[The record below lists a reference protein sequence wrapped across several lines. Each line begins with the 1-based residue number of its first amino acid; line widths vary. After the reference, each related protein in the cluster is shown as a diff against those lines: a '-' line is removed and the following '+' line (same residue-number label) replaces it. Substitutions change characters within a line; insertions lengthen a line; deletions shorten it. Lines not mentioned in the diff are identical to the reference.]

1 MRPTRIRE
9 IKMKK
14 TLLVVSALSV
24 ALASQAQILKPKSEL
39 VGIGDPAPV
48 MFTCDGKGRMYN
60 YLDTDEKRVKIYD
73 ENLDVEKEFD
83 LVLPNMETY
92 AVTKYREPL
101 WKNMSQFDKVV
112 DHTVY
117 PDVNHAVYPTAV
129 ENMTVDLIRDDMNF
143 LCRNIYNG
151 EPLFGKEAV
160 ITETSRT
167 ATSVSFDISVNKD
180 SLELSWDYNGK
191 LTGHYYIGQIT
202 YSLVDS
208 LALSGD
214 RQQCGKY
221 SGTLKY
227 YGSSLTG
234 AWKEAPEKSDVRSF
248 DVSALVLRY
257 YDMTSP
263 YECSNF
269 YITQNLFNADKAYEY
284 VVPICQQSVERTN
297 ETDRDGDGEVD
308 QIVTWYDYA
317 CPGFKIMQ
325 DNGNVVATVM
335 FDEGYILNRYDR
347 HLSFVH
353 FENKNYIVAE
363 VMKTGSDDKTES
375 ASIFYAITPGDAAS
389 IKAVRTERTGLKATP
404 ELARKNEMVVVDFR
418 GIENAKLLSVV
429 NGNGQTVMQT
439 PVANGQTSYRL
450 NTSNLPAGLYVV
462 KVDNGKRMTESCKIV
477 VR

>member
-39 VGIGDPAPV
+39 GDMRSPV
-48 MFTCDGKGRMYN
+48 PVPGMFTCDGKSRMSN
-60 YLDTDEKRVKIYD
+60 YLDHGEKSVKIYD

-83 LVLPNMETY
+83 LVLPNVETY

-101 WKNMSQFDKVV
+101 WKNMPQFDKVV
-112 DHTVY
+112 DFAID
-117 PDVNHAVYPTAV
+117 PIAIEDMTA
-129 ENMTVDLIRDDMNF
+129 DRIRDLRTNDGYYV
-143 LCRNIYNG
+143 L
-151 EPLFGKEAV
+151 LGKEAV

-180 SLELSWDYNGK
+180 SLELSTDYNGK
-191 LTGHYYIGQIT
+191 LTGHYYIGKIT
-202 YSLVDS
+202 YSLVDT
-208 LALSGD
+208 LLLNGD
-214 RQQCGKY
+214 RQQFGKY

-234 AWKEAPEKSDVRSF
+234 AWKEAPEKSNVRSF
-248 DVSALVLRY
+248 DVEALDLMY
-257 YDMTSP
+257 SDMVSP
-263 YECSNF
+263 CEESYF
-269 YITQNLFNADKAYEY
+269 LITQNLFNADKAYEY
-284 VVPICQQSVERTN
+284 VVPICQQSVERTD
-297 ETDRDGDGEVD
+297 ETDLDGDGEVD
-308 QIVTWYDYA
+308 QIVTWYGYA

-335 FDEGYILNRYDR
+335 FDEGYILNRYDSY
-347 HLSFVH
+347 LNFVH
-353 FENKNYIVAE
+353 FENKNYIVAN
-363 VMKTGSDDKTES
+363 VQKTGSDGETEY
-375 ASIFYAITPGDAAS
+375 ASIFYAIAPGDAAS

-404 ELARKNEMVVVDFR
+404 EFARKNEMVVVDFR

>member
-24 ALASQAQILKPKSEL
+24 ALASQAQILKPKSGL
-39 VGIGDPAPV
+39 GGVGVPV
-48 MFTCDGKGRMYN
+48 PGMFTCDGKSRMSN
-60 YLDTDEKRVKIYD
+60 YLDYDEKSVKIYD

-92 AVTKYREPL
+92 SVTKYRELL
-101 WKNMSQFDKVV
+101 WKNMPQFDKVV
-112 DHTVY
+112 DFVID
-117 PDVNHAVYPTAV
+117 PIAIERVTA
-129 ENMTVDLIRDDMNF
+129 DQIRDLRTNDGYYV
-143 LCRNIYNG
+143 L
-151 EPLFGKEAV
+151 LGKEAV

-180 SLELSWDYNGK
+180 SLEVSKDYNGK

-202 YSLVDS
+202 YSLVNSDS
-208 LALSGD
+208 L

-227 YGSSLTG
+227 YGPSLTG
-234 AWKEAPEKSDVRSF
+234 AWKEDPEKSDERSF
-248 DVSALVLRY
+248 EIRPISLYY
-257 YDMTSP
+257 YDMASL
-263 YECSNF
+263 YDDGHF
-269 YITQNLFNADKAYEY
+269 LITQNLFNADKAYEY
-284 VVPICQQSVERTN
+284 VVPICQLSVERTT
-297 ETDRDGDGEVD
+297 ETDSDGDGEPD
-308 QIVTWYDYA
+308 QIVTWYGCTY
-317 CPGFKIMQ
+317 PGFKIMQ
-325 DNGNVVATVM
+325 DNGNVVATIM
-335 FDEGYILNRYDR
+335 LDEGYSLNTYD
-347 HLSFVH
+347 SDFTFVH
-353 FENKNYIVAE
+353 FENKNYIVAN
-363 VMKTGSDDKTES
+363 VQKAGNDGKTEY
-375 ASIFYAITPGDAAS
+375 ASVFYAITPGDAAS

-404 ELARKNEMVVVDFR
+404 EFARKNEMVVVDFST
-418 GIENAKLLSVV
+418 IENAKLLSVV

>member
-1 MRPTRIRE
+1 
-9 IKMKK
+9 MKK

-39 VGIGDPAPV
+39 GDMRSPV
-48 MFTCDGKGRMYN
+48 PVPGMFTCDGKSRMSN
-60 YLDTDEKRVKIYD
+60 YLDHGEKSVKIYD

-83 LVLPNMETY
+83 LVLPNVETY

-101 WKNMSQFDKVV
+101 WKNMPQFDKVV
-112 DHTVY
+112 DFAID
-117 PDVNHAVYPTAV
+117 PIAIEDMTA
-129 ENMTVDLIRDDMNF
+129 DRIRDLRTNDGYYV
-143 LCRNIYNG
+143 L
-151 EPLFGKEAV
+151 LGKEAV

-180 SLELSWDYNGK
+180 SLELSTDYNGK
-191 LTGHYYIGQIT
+191 LTGHYYIGKIT
-202 YSLVDS
+202 YSLVDT
-208 LALSGD
+208 LLLNGD
-214 RQQCGKY
+214 RQQFGKY

-248 DVSALVLRY
+248 DVEALDLMY
-257 YDMTSP
+257 SDMVSP
-263 YECSNF
+263 CEESYF
-269 YITQNLFNADKAYEY
+269 LITQNLFNADKAYEY
-284 VVPICQQSVERTN
+284 VVPICQQSVERTD
-297 ETDRDGDGEVD
+297 ETDLDGDGEVD
-308 QIVTWYDYA
+308 QIVTWYGYA

-335 FDEGYILNRYDR
+335 FDEGYILNRYDSY
-347 HLSFVH
+347 LNFVH
-353 FENKNYIVAE
+353 FENKNYIVAN
-363 VMKTGSDDKTES
+363 VQKTGSDGETEY
-375 ASIFYAITPGDAAS
+375 ASIFYAIAPGDAAS

-404 ELARKNEMVVVDFR
+404 ELARKNEMVFVDFST
-418 GIENAKLLSVV
+418 IENAKLLSVV

>member
-24 ALASQAQILKPKSEL
+24 ALASQAQILNPKSVL
-39 VGIGDPAPV
+39 GDMRVPV
-48 MFTCDGKGRMYN
+48 PVPGMFTCDGKSRMSN
-60 YLDTDEKRVKIYD
+60 YLDYNEKNVKVYNED
-73 ENLDVEKEFD
+73 LEVEKEFD
-83 LVLPNMETY
+83 LVLPNAQSY

-101 WKNMSQFDKVV
+101 WKNMPQFDKVV
-112 DHTVY
+112 DFAID
-117 PDVNHAVYPTAV
+117 PIAIEDMTA
-129 ENMTVDLIRDDMNF
+129 DRIRDLRTNDGYYV
-143 LCRNIYNG
+143 L
-151 EPLFGKEAV
+151 LGKEAV

-180 SLELSWDYNGK
+180 SLELSTDYNGK
-191 LTGHYYIGQIT
+191 LTGHYYIGKIT
-202 YSLVDS
+202 YSLVDT
-208 LALSGD
+208 LLLNGD
-214 RQQCGKY
+214 RQQFGKY

-248 DVSALVLRY
+248 DEDALDLMYSDMVSPCEESSFL
-257 YDMTSP
+257 
-263 YECSNF
+263 
-269 YITQNLFNADKAYEY
+269 ITQNLFNVDKAYEY
-284 VVPICQQSVERTN
+284 VVPICQQSVERTD
-297 ETDRDGDGEVD
+297 ETDLDGDGEVD
-308 QIVTWYDYA
+308 QIVTWYGYA

-347 HLSFVH
+347 YLNFVH
-353 FENKNYIVAE
+353 FENKNYIVAN
-363 VMKTGSDDKTES
+363 VQKTGSDGETEY
-375 ASIFYAITPGDAAS
+375 ASIFYAIAPGDAAS

-404 ELARKNEMVVVDFR
+404 ELARKNEMVFVDFST
-418 GIENAKLLSVV
+418 IENAKLLSVV

>member
-24 ALASQAQILKPKSEL
+24 ALASQAQILKPKSVL
-39 VGIGDPAPV
+39 GDMSEPV
-48 MFTCDGKGRMYN
+48 AVPGMFTCDGKSRMSN
-60 YLDTDEKRVKIYD
+60 YLDYDEKNVKVYNED
-73 ENLDVEKEFD
+73 LEVEKEFD
-83 LVLPNMETY
+83 LVLPNAETY
-92 AVTKYREPL
+92 AITKYRELL
-101 WKNMSQFDKVV
+101 WKNMPQFDKVV
-112 DHTVY
+112 DL
-117 PDVNHAVYPTAV
+117 AGYPTAI
-129 ENMTVDLIRDDMNF
+129 ENMTADQIRRDMTELNE
-143 LCRNIYNG
+143 YY
-151 EPLFGKEAV
+151 EPRRLFGKEAV

-180 SLELSWDYNGK
+180 SLEVSKDYNGK

-208 LALSGD
+208 LTSSGD

-227 YGSSLTG
+227 YGPSLTG

-248 DVSALVLRY
+248 EISPLKLYY
-257 YDMTSP
+257 YDMASP
-263 YECSNF
+263 YECYNF
-269 YITQNLFNADKAYEY
+269 YITQNFFNADKAYEY

-297 ETDRDGDGEVD
+297 ETDLDGDGEVD
-308 QIVTWYDYA
+308 QIVTWYGYA
-317 CPGFKIMQ
+317 YPGFKIMQ
-325 DNGNVVATVM
+325 DNGNVLATVM
-335 FDEGYILNRYDR
+335 FDEGYRFGSYSMGMGR
-347 HLSFVH
+347 VLSLVH
-353 FENKNYIVAE
+353 FENKDYIVAE
-363 VMKTGSDDKTES
+363 VEKTGSDGKTEN
-375 ASIFYAITPGDAAS
+375 ASIFYAIAPGDAAS

-404 ELARKNEMVVVDFR
+404 EFARKNEMVVVDFST
-418 GIENAKLLSVV
+418 IENAKLLSVV

>member
-1 MRPTRIRE
+1 
-9 IKMKK
+9 MKK

-24 ALASQAQILKPKSEL
+24 ALASQAQILKPKSVL
-39 VGIGDPAPV
+39 GDMSERVAVPG
-48 MFTCDGKGRMYN
+48 MFTCDGKSRMSN
-60 YLDTDEKRVKIYD
+60 YLDRGEKNVKVYN

-83 LVLPNMETY
+83 LVLPNVEKY
-92 AVTKYREPL
+92 SVTKYRELL
-101 WKNMSQFDKVV
+101 WKNMPQFDKVV
-112 DHTVY
+112 DFAIDPIAIEHV
-117 PDVNHAVYPTAV
+117 TA
-129 ENMTVDLIRDDMNF
+129 DQIRDLRTNDGYY
-143 LCRNIYNG
+143 L
-151 EPLFGKEAV
+151 LLGKEAV

-180 SLELSWDYNGK
+180 SLEVSRDYNGK

-208 LALSGD
+208 LTLSGD

-227 YGSSLTG
+227 YGPSLTG
-234 AWKEAPEKSDVRSF
+234 AWKEAPEKSNVQSYDVK
-248 DVSALVLRY
+248 ALSLDY
-257 YDMTSP
+257 SDMVSP
-263 YECSNF
+263 YEDSRF
-269 YITQNLFNADKAYEY
+269 LITQNLFNADKAYEY
-284 VVPICQQSVERTN
+284 VVPICQQSVERT
-297 ETDRDGDGEVD
+297 EESDLDGDGEVD
-308 QIVTWYDYA
+308 QIVTWYGCA

-325 DNGNVVATVM
+325 DNGNVVAIVM
-335 FDEGYILNRYDR
+335 FDEGYRFNSYSILGSYRV
-347 HLSFVH
+347 LSLVH
-353 FENKNYIVAE
+353 FENKNYIVADVE
-363 VMKTGSDDKTES
+363 KTVGDGETEY

-404 ELARKNEMVVVDFR
+404 EFARKNEMVVVDFR

>member
-24 ALASQAQILKPKSEL
+24 ALASQAQILKPKSGL
-39 VGIGDPAPV
+39 GGVGVPV
-48 MFTCDGKGRMYN
+48 PGMFTCDGKSRMSN
-60 YLDTDEKRVKIYD
+60 YLDYDEKSVKIYD

-92 AVTKYREPL
+92 SVTKYRELL
-101 WKNMSQFDKVV
+101 WKNMPQFDKVV
-112 DHTVY
+112 DFVID
-117 PDVNHAVYPTAV
+117 PIAIERVTA
-129 ENMTVDLIRDDMNF
+129 DQIRDLRTNDGYYV
-143 LCRNIYNG
+143 L
-151 EPLFGKEAV
+151 LGKEAV

-180 SLELSWDYNGK
+180 SLELSTDYNGK
-191 LTGHYYIGQIT
+191 LTGHYYIGKIT
-202 YSLVDS
+202 YSLVDT
-208 LALSGD
+208 LLLNGD

-227 YGSSLTG
+227 YGASLTG
-234 AWKEAPEKSDVRSF
+234 AWKEAPEKGDVKRYN
-248 DVSALVLRY
+248 VEALNLY
-257 YDMTSP
+257 YCDMLSP
-263 YECSNF
+263 YDDSRF
-269 YITQNLFNADKAYEY
+269 LITQNLFNADKAYEY
-284 VVPICQQSVERTN
+284 VAPICQQSVERT
-297 ETDRDGDGEVD
+297 EESDLDGDGEVD
-308 QIVTWYDYA
+308 QIVTWYGCTY
-317 CPGFKIMQ
+317 PGFKIMQ

-335 FDEGYILNRYDR
+335 FDDGYILNRYNRYLD
-347 HLSFVH
+347 FVH
-353 FENKNYIVAE
+353 FENKNYIVAGVE
-363 VMKTGSDDKTES
+363 KTVGDGKTEN
-375 ASIFYAITPGDAAS
+375 ASIFYAIAPGDAAS

-404 ELARKNEMVVVDFR
+404 ELARKNEMVVVDFST
-418 GIENAKLLSVV
+418 IENAKLLSVV

>member
-1 MRPTRIRE
+1 
-9 IKMKK
+9 MKK

-24 ALASQAQILKPKSEL
+24 ALVSQAQILKPKSEL
-39 VGIGDPAPV
+39 VGIGDRVPV

-60 YLDTDEKRVKIYD
+60 YLDTGEKSVKIYD

-83 LVLPNMETY
+83 LVLPKAETY
-92 AVTKYREPL
+92 TVTKYRELL
-101 WKNMSQFDKVV
+101 WKNMPQFDKVV
-112 DHTVY
+112 D
-117 PDVNHAVYPTAV
+117 DAGYPTAI
-129 ENMTVDLIRDDMNF
+129 ENMTADLIREMYELNE
-143 LCRNIYNG
+143 YN
-151 EPLFGKEAV
+151 EPRRLFGKEAV

-180 SLELSWDYNGK
+180 SLEVSRDYNGK

-208 LALSGD
+208 LTSSGY
-214 RQQCGKY
+214 RQQSGKY

-227 YGSSLTG
+227 YGPSLTG
-234 AWKEAPEKSDVRSF
+234 AWKEAPEKSDVYSF
-248 DVSALVLRY
+248 DVSALVSS
-257 YDMTSP
+257 YDDMVSH
-263 YECSNF
+263 YDCSNF

-284 VVPICQQSVERTN
+284 VVPICQQSVERTV
-297 ETDRDGDGEVD
+297 ETDLDGDGEVD
-308 QIVTWYDYA
+308 QIDTRYGCVY
-317 CPGFKIMQ
+317 PGFKIMQ
-325 DNGNVVATVM
+325 DNGNVLATVM
-335 FDEGYILNRYDR
+335 FDEGYSFSGYND
-347 HLSFVH
+347 LSFVH
-353 FENKNYIVAE
+353 FENKNYIVAG
-363 VMKTGSDDKTES
+363 VKKTVGDGETEY

-404 ELARKNEMVVVDFR
+404 ELARKNEMVVVDFST
-418 GIENAKLLSVV
+418 IENAKLLSVV

>member
-24 ALASQAQILKPKSEL
+24 ALASQAQILKPKSGL
-39 VGIGDPAPV
+39 GGVGVPV
-48 MFTCDGKGRMYN
+48 PGMFTCDGKSRMSN
-60 YLDTDEKRVKIYD
+60 YLDYDEKSVKIYD

-92 AVTKYREPL
+92 SVTKYRELL
-101 WKNMSQFDKVV
+101 WKNMPQFDKVV
-112 DHTVY
+112 DFVID
-117 PDVNHAVYPTAV
+117 PIAIERVTA
-129 ENMTVDLIRDDMNF
+129 DQIRDLRTNDGYYV
-143 LCRNIYNG
+143 L
-151 EPLFGKEAV
+151 LGKEAV

-180 SLELSWDYNGK
+180 SLEVSKDYNGK

-202 YSLVDS
+202 YSLVNSDS
-208 LALSGD
+208 L

-227 YGSSLTG
+227 YGPSFTG
-234 AWKEAPEKSDVRSF
+234 DWKENPEKSDVRSF
-248 DVSALVLRY
+248 DTRPLTLNY
-257 YDMTSP
+257 NDMVSP
-263 YECSNF
+263 YDGDHF
-269 YITQNLFNADKAYEY
+269 LFTQNLFNADKAYEY
-284 VVPICQQSVERTN
+284 VVPVCQQSVERTN
-297 ETDRDGDGEVD
+297 EIDSDGDGEVD
-308 QIVTWYDYA
+308 QIVTWYGCTY
-317 CPGFKIMQ
+317 PGFKIMQ
-325 DNGNVVATVM
+325 DNGNVLATIM
-335 FDEGYILNRYDR
+335 FDEGYRFNSYSIVGGDWV
-347 HLSFVH
+347 LSLVH
-353 FENKNYIVAE
+353 FENKDYIVADVE
-363 VMKTGSDDKTES
+363 KTGSDGKTER
-375 ASIFYAITPGDAAS
+375 ASIFYAITPGDASS
-389 IKAVRTERTGLKATP
+389 IKAVRTERTGVKATP
-404 ELARKNEMVVVDFR
+404 EFARKSEMVVVDFR

>member
-24 ALASQAQILKPKSEL
+24 ALASQAQILKPKSGL
-39 VGIGDPAPV
+39 GGVGVPV
-48 MFTCDGKGRMYN
+48 PGMFTCDGKSRMSN
-60 YLDTDEKRVKIYD
+60 YLDYDEKSVKIYD

-92 AVTKYREPL
+92 SVTKYRELL
-101 WKNMSQFDKVV
+101 WKNMPQFDKVV
-112 DHTVY
+112 DFVID
-117 PDVNHAVYPTAV
+117 PIAIERVTA
-129 ENMTVDLIRDDMNF
+129 DQIRDLRTNDGYYV
-143 LCRNIYNG
+143 L
-151 EPLFGKEAV
+151 LGKEAV

-180 SLELSWDYNGK
+180 SLELSTDYNGK
-191 LTGHYYIGQIT
+191 LTGHYYIGKIT
-202 YSLVDS
+202 YSLVDT
-208 LALSGD
+208 LLLNGD

-227 YGSSLTG
+227 YGASLTG
-234 AWKEAPEKSDVRSF
+234 AWKEAPEKGDVKRYN
-248 DVSALVLRY
+248 VEALNLY
-257 YDMTSP
+257 YCDMLSP
-263 YECSNF
+263 YDDSRF
-269 YITQNLFNADKAYEY
+269 LITQNLFNADKAYEY
-284 VVPICQQSVERTN
+284 VAPICQQSVERT
-297 ETDRDGDGEVD
+297 EESDLDGDGEVD
-308 QIVTWYDYA
+308 QIVTWYGCTY
-317 CPGFKIMQ
+317 PGFKIMQ

-335 FDEGYILNRYDR
+335 FDDGYILNRYNRYLD
-347 HLSFVH
+347 FVH
-353 FENKNYIVAE
+353 FENKNYIVAGVE
-363 VMKTGSDDKTES
+363 KTVGDGKTES
-375 ASIFYAITPGDAAS
+375 ASIFYAIAPGDAAS

-404 ELARKNEMVVVDFR
+404 EFARKNEMVVVDFST
-418 GIENAKLLSVV
+418 IENAKLLSVV

>member
-1 MRPTRIRE
+1 
-9 IKMKK
+9 MKK

-39 VGIGDPAPV
+39 GDMRSPV
-48 MFTCDGKGRMYN
+48 PVPGMFTCDGKSRMSN
-60 YLDTDEKRVKIYD
+60 YLDHGEKSVKIYD

-83 LVLPNMETY
+83 LVLPNVETY

-101 WKNMSQFDKVV
+101 WKNMPQFDKVV
-112 DHTVY
+112 DFAID
-117 PDVNHAVYPTAV
+117 PIAIEDMTA
-129 ENMTVDLIRDDMNF
+129 DRIRDLRTNDGYYV
-143 LCRNIYNG
+143 L
-151 EPLFGKEAV
+151 LGKEAV

-180 SLELSWDYNGK
+180 SLELSTDYNGK
-191 LTGHYYIGQIT
+191 LTGHYYIGKIT
-202 YSLVDS
+202 YSLVDT
-208 LALSGD
+208 LLLNGD
-214 RQQCGKY
+214 RQQFGKY

-248 DVSALVLRY
+248 DVEALDLMY
-257 YDMTSP
+257 SDMVSP
-263 YECSNF
+263 CEESYF
-269 YITQNLFNADKAYEY
+269 LITQNLFNADKAYEY

-297 ETDRDGDGEVD
+297 ETDLDGDGEVD
-308 QIVTWYDYA
+308 QIVTWYGYA

-347 HLSFVH
+347 YFNFVH
-353 FENKNYIVAE
+353 FENKNYIVAN
-363 VMKTGSDDKTES
+363 VQKTGSDGETEL
-375 ASIFYAITPGDAAS
+375 ASIFYAIAPGDAAS

-404 ELARKNEMVVVDFR
+404 ELARKNEMVVVDFST
-418 GIENAKLLSVV
+418 IENAKLLSVV
-429 NGNGQTVMQT
+429 NGNGQTVMQV

>member
-1 MRPTRIRE
+1 MCPTRIRE

-24 ALASQAQILKPKSEL
+24 ALASQAQILKPESVL
-39 VGIGDPAPV
+39 GDMRAPV
-48 MFTCDGKGRMYN
+48 PVPGMFTCDGKSRMSN
-60 YLDTDEKRVKIYD
+60 YLDRGEKNVKVYNED
-73 ENLDVEKEFD
+73 LEVEKEFD
-83 LVLPNMETY
+83 LVLPNAQSY
-92 AVTKYREPL
+92 AVTKYRELL
-101 WKNMSQFDKVV
+101 WKNMPQFDMVV
-112 DHTVY
+112 DFVGS
-117 PDVNHAVYPTAV
+117 PTAI
-129 ENMTVDLIRDDMNF
+129 ENMTADQIRDNMNY
-143 LCRNIYNG
+143 IYVYENPDG
-151 EPLFGKEAV
+151 LRRLFGKEAV
-160 ITETSRT
+160 LTETSRT

-180 SLELSWDYNGK
+180 SLEVSKDYNGK

-208 LALSGD
+208 LTSSGD

-227 YGSSLTG
+227 YGPSLTG
-234 AWKEAPEKSDVRSF
+234 AWKEDPEKSDERSF
-248 DVSALVLRY
+248 EIRPINLYY
-257 YDMTSP
+257 YDMASL
-263 YECSNF
+263 YDDGHF
-269 YITQNLFNADKAYEY
+269 LITQNLFNADKAYEY
-284 VVPICQQSVERTN
+284 VVPICQLSVERTT
-297 ETDRDGDGEVD
+297 ETDSDGDGEPD
-308 QIVTWYDYA
+308 LIVTWYGCTY
-317 CPGFKIMQ
+317 PGFKIMQ
-325 DNGNVVATVM
+325 DNGNVVATIM
-335 FDEGYILNRYDR
+335 LDEGYSLNTYD
-347 HLSFVH
+347 SDFTFVH
-353 FENKNYIVAE
+353 FENKNYIVANVE
-363 VMKTGSDDKTES
+363 KAGSDGKTEY

-404 ELARKNEMVVVDFR
+404 EFARKNEMVVVDFR

>member
-24 ALASQAQILKPKSEL
+24 ALASQAQILKPKSKL
-39 VGIGDPAPV
+39 DGVGVPV
-48 MFTCDGKGRMYN
+48 PGMFTCDGKSRMSN
-60 YLDTDEKRVKIYD
+60 YLEFGEKSVKIYD

-92 AVTKYREPL
+92 SVTKYRELL
-101 WKNMSQFDKVV
+101 WKNMPQFDKVV

-143 LCRNIYNG
+143 LYRYIYNG

-180 SLELSWDYNGK
+180 SLEVSKDYNGK

-208 LALSGD
+208 LTLSGD

-227 YGSSLTG
+227 YGPSLTG
-234 AWKEAPEKSDVRSF
+234 AWKEDPEKSNEQSF
-248 DVSALVLRY
+248 EIRPLKLYY
-257 YDMTSP
+257 YDMASL
-263 YECSNF
+263 YDDGHF
-269 YITQNLFNADKAYEY
+269 LITQNLFNADKAYEY
-284 VVPICQQSVERTN
+284 VVPICQLSVERTT
-297 ETDRDGDGEVD
+297 ETDSDGDGEPD
-308 QIVTWYDYA
+308 QIVTWYGCTY
-317 CPGFKIMQ
+317 PGFKIMQ
-325 DNGNVVATVM
+325 DNGNVVATIM
-335 FDEGYILNRYDR
+335 LDEGYSLNTYESDFT
-347 HLSFVH
+347 FVH
-353 FENKNYIVAE
+353 FENKNYIVAN
-363 VMKTGSDDKTES
+363 VQKAGSDGKTEL

-389 IKAVRTERTGLKATP
+389 IKAVRTERTGVKATP
-404 ELARKNEMVVVDFR
+404 EFARKNEMVVVDFR

>member
-1 MRPTRIRE
+1 
-9 IKMKK
+9 MKK

-60 YLDTDEKRVKIYD
+60 YLDTGEKRVKIYD

-83 LVLPNMETY
+83 LVLPKAETY
-92 AVTKYREPL
+92 TVTKYRELL
-101 WKNMSQFDKVV
+101 WKNMPQFDKMV
-112 DHTVY
+112 D
-117 PDVNHAVYPTAV
+117 DAGYPTAI
-129 ENMTVDLIRDDMNF
+129 ENMTADLIREMYELNE
-143 LCRNIYNG
+143 YN
-151 EPLFGKEAV
+151 EPRRLFGKEAV

-180 SLELSWDYNGK
+180 SLEVSRDYNGK

-208 LALSGD
+208 LTSSGY
-214 RQQCGKY
+214 RQQSGKY

-227 YGSSLTG
+227 YGPSLTG
-234 AWKEAPEKSDVRSF
+234 AWKEAPEKSDVYSF
-248 DVSALVLRY
+248 DVSALVSS
-257 YDMTSP
+257 YDDMVSH
-263 YECSNF
+263 YDCNNF

-284 VVPICQQSVERTN
+284 VVPICQQSVERTV
-297 ETDRDGDGEVD
+297 ETDLDGDGEVD
-308 QIVTWYDYA
+308 QIDTRYGCVY
-317 CPGFKIMQ
+317 PGFKIMQ
-325 DNGNVVATVM
+325 DNGNVLATVM
-335 FDEGYILNRYDR
+335 FDEGYSFSGYND
-347 HLSFVH
+347 LSFVH
-353 FENKNYIVAE
+353 FENKNYIVAG
-363 VMKTGSDDKTES
+363 VKKTVGDGETEY
-375 ASIFYAITPGDAAS
+375 ASIYYAITPGDAAS

-404 ELARKNEMVVVDFR
+404 EFARKNEMVVVDFST
-418 GIENAKLLSVV
+418 IENAKLLSVV
-429 NGNGQTVMQT
+429 NGNGQTVMQM

>member
-1 MRPTRIRE
+1 
-9 IKMKK
+9 MKK

-39 VGIGDPAPV
+39 GDMRSPV
-48 MFTCDGKGRMYN
+48 PVPGMFTCDGKSRMSN
-60 YLDTDEKRVKIYD
+60 YLDHGEKSVKIYD

-83 LVLPNMETY
+83 LVLPNVETY

-101 WKNMSQFDKVV
+101 WKNMPQFDKVV
-112 DHTVY
+112 DFAID
-117 PDVNHAVYPTAV
+117 PIAIEDMTA
-129 ENMTVDLIRDDMNF
+129 DRIRDLRTNDGYYV
-143 LCRNIYNG
+143 L
-151 EPLFGKEAV
+151 LGKEAV

-180 SLELSWDYNGK
+180 SLELSTDYNGK
-191 LTGHYYIGQIT
+191 LTGHYYIGKIT
-202 YSLVDS
+202 YSLVDT
-208 LALSGD
+208 LLLNGD
-214 RQQCGKY
+214 RQQFGKY

-248 DVSALVLRY
+248 DVEALDLMY
-257 YDMTSP
+257 SDMVSP
-263 YECSNF
+263 CEESYF
-269 YITQNLFNADKAYEY
+269 LITQNLFNADKAYEY

-297 ETDRDGDGEVD
+297 ETDLDGDGEVD
-308 QIVTWYDYA
+308 QIVTWYGYA

-347 HLSFVH
+347 YLNFVH
-353 FENKNYIVAE
+353 FENKNYIVAN
-363 VMKTGSDDKTES
+363 VQKTGSDGETEY
-375 ASIFYAITPGDAAS
+375 ASIFYAIAPGDAAS

-404 ELARKNEMVVVDFR
+404 ELARKNEMVVVDFST
-418 GIENAKLLSVV
+418 IENAKLLSVV
-429 NGNGQTVMQT
+429 NGNGQTVMQV

-450 NTSNLPAGLYVV
+450 NTSNLPAGLYAV

>member
-1 MRPTRIRE
+1 
-9 IKMKK
+9 MKK

-39 VGIGDPAPV
+39 GDMKSPV
-48 MFTCDGKGRMYN
+48 PVPGMFTCDGKSRMSN
-60 YLDTDEKRVKIYD
+60 YLDHGEKSVKIYD

-83 LVLPNMETY
+83 LVLPNVETY

-101 WKNMSQFDKVV
+101 WKNMPQFDKVV
-112 DHTVY
+112 DFAID
-117 PDVNHAVYPTAV
+117 PIAIEDMTA
-129 ENMTVDLIRDDMNF
+129 DRIRDLRTNDGYYV
-143 LCRNIYNG
+143 L
-151 EPLFGKEAV
+151 LGKEAV

-180 SLELSWDYNGK
+180 SLELSTDYNGK
-191 LTGHYYIGQIT
+191 LTGHYYIGKIT
-202 YSLVDS
+202 YSLVDT
-208 LALSGD
+208 LLLNGD
-214 RQQCGKY
+214 RQQFGKY

-248 DVSALVLRY
+248 DVEALDLMY
-257 YDMTSP
+257 SDMVSP
-263 YECSNF
+263 CEESYF
-269 YITQNLFNADKAYEY
+269 LITQNLFNADKAYEY
-284 VVPICQQSVERTN
+284 VVPICQQSVERTD
-297 ETDRDGDGEVD
+297 ETDLDGDGEVD
-308 QIVTWYDYA
+308 QIVTWYGYA

-347 HLSFVH
+347 YLNFVH
-353 FENKNYIVAE
+353 FENKNYIVAN
-363 VMKTGSDDKTES
+363 VQKTGSDGETEY
-375 ASIFYAITPGDAAS
+375 ASIFYAIAPGDAAS

>member
-60 YLDTDEKRVKIYD
+60 YLDTGEKRVKIYD

-83 LVLPNMETY
+83 LVLPKAETY
-92 AVTKYREPL
+92 TVTKYRELL
-101 WKNMSQFDKVV
+101 WKNMPQFDKVV
-112 DHTVY
+112 D
-117 PDVNHAVYPTAV
+117 DAGYPTAI
-129 ENMTVDLIRDDMNF
+129 ENMTADLIREMYELNE
-143 LCRNIYNG
+143 YN
-151 EPLFGKEAV
+151 EPRRLFGKEAV

-180 SLELSWDYNGK
+180 SLEVSRDYNGK

-208 LALSGD
+208 LTSSGY
-214 RQQCGKY
+214 RQQSGKY

-227 YGSSLTG
+227 YGPSLTG
-234 AWKEAPEKSDVRSF
+234 AWKEAPEKSDVYSF
-248 DVSALVLRY
+248 DVSALVSS
-257 YDMTSP
+257 YDDMVSH
-263 YECSNF
+263 YDCNNF

-284 VVPICQQSVERTN
+284 VVPICQQSVERTV
-297 ETDRDGDGEVD
+297 ETDLDGDGEVD
-308 QIVTWYDYA
+308 QIDTRYGCVY
-317 CPGFKIMQ
+317 PGFKIMQ
-325 DNGNVVATVM
+325 DNGNVLATVM
-335 FDEGYILNRYDR
+335 FDEGYSFSGYND
-347 HLSFVH
+347 LSFVH
-353 FENKNYIVAE
+353 FENKNYIVAG
-363 VMKTGSDDKTES
+363 VKKTVGDGETEY
-375 ASIFYAITPGDAAS
+375 ASIYYAITPGDAAS

-404 ELARKNEMVVVDFR
+404 EFARKNEMVVVDFST
-418 GIENAKLLSVV
+418 IENAKLLSVV

>member
-24 ALASQAQILKPKSEL
+24 ALASQAQILKPKSKL
-39 VGIGDPAPV
+39 DGVGVPV
-48 MFTCDGKGRMYN
+48 PGMFTCDGKSRMSN
-60 YLDTDEKRVKIYD
+60 NLEFGDKSVKIYD

-92 AVTKYREPL
+92 SVTKYRELL
-101 WKNMSQFDKVV
+101 WKNMPQFDKMV
-112 DHTVY
+112 DFAIDPIAIEHV
-117 PDVNHAVYPTAV
+117 TA
-129 ENMTVDLIRDDMNF
+129 DQIRDLRTNDGYYV
-143 LCRNIYNG
+143 L
-151 EPLFGKEAV
+151 LGKEAV

-180 SLELSWDYNGK
+180 SLELSTDYNGK
-191 LTGHYYIGQIT
+191 LTGHYYIGKIT
-202 YSLVDS
+202 YSLVDT
-208 LALSGD
+208 LLLNGD

-234 AWKEAPEKSDVRSF
+234 AWKEAPEKGDVNSY
-248 DVSALVLRY
+248 DVEALNLY
-257 YDMTSP
+257 YCDMLSP
-263 YECSNF
+263 YDDSHF
-269 YITQNLFNADKAYEY
+269 LITQNLFNADKAYEY

-297 ETDRDGDGEVD
+297 ETDLDGDGEVD
-308 QIVTWYDYA
+308 QIVTWYGYA

-335 FDEGYILNRYDR
+335 FDEGYILNRYDGY
-347 HLSFVH
+347 LNFVH

-363 VMKTGSDDKTES
+363 VMKTVGDGKTES

-404 ELARKNEMVVVDFR
+404 EFARKNEMVVVDFST
-418 GIENAKLLSVV
+418 IENAKLLSVV

-462 KVDNGKRMTESCKIV
+462 KVDNGKRMTESCKIL

>member
-39 VGIGDPAPV
+39 GDMRSPV
-48 MFTCDGKGRMYN
+48 PVPGMFTCDGKSRMSN
-60 YLDTDEKRVKIYD
+60 YLDHGEKSVKIYD

-92 AVTKYREPL
+92 SVTKYRELL
-101 WKNMSQFDKVV
+101 WKNMPQFDMVV
-112 DHTVY
+112 DFVGS
-117 PDVNHAVYPTAV
+117 PTAI
-129 ENMTVDLIRDDMNF
+129 ENMTADQIRDNMNY
-143 LCRNIYNG
+143 IYGYENPDG
-151 EPLFGKEAV
+151 LRGLFGKEAV
-160 ITETSRT
+160 LTETSRT

-180 SLELSWDYNGK
+180 SLEVSRDYNGK

-208 LALSGD
+208 LTLSGD

-227 YGSSLTG
+227 YGPSLTG

-248 DVSALVLRY
+248 DVEALDLMY
-257 YDMTSP
+257 SDMVSP
-263 YECSNF
+263 CEESYF
-269 YITQNLFNADKAYEY
+269 LITQNLFNADKAYEY
-284 VVPICQQSVERTN
+284 VVPICQQSVERTD
-297 ETDRDGDGEVD
+297 ETDLDGDGEVD
-308 QIVTWYDYA
+308 QIVTWYGYA

-335 FDEGYILNRYDR
+335 FDEGYILNRYDGY
-347 HLSFVH
+347 LNFVH
-353 FENKNYIVAE
+353 FENKNYIVAN
-363 VMKTGSDDKTES
+363 VQKTGSDGETEY
-375 ASIFYAITPGDAAS
+375 ASIFYAIAPGDAAS

-404 ELARKNEMVVVDFR
+404 EFARKNEMVVVDFST
-418 GIENAKLLSVV
+418 IENAKLLSVV